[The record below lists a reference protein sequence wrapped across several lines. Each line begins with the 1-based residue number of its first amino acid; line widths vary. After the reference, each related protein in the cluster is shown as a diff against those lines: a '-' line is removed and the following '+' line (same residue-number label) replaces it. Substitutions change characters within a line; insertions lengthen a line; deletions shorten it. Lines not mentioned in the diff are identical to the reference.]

1 MHGYFIDMRLYRKAK
16 SIVEPYSLNSL
27 KQQKVKEKIDQ
38 ERNSRVQIRVRIY
51 EVLESK
57 LNLDSDALFDALFR
71 VTIIFSVL
79 ITQNWRNVLLF

>member
-57 LNLDSDALFDALFR
+57 LNLDSDALFR

-79 ITQNWRNVLLF
+79 ITQN